1 MTTSTEPSPSTPP
14 TSTSLPPTA
23 LKAARRI
30 LPPAVT
36 GQERVLVVI
45 LVVLAV
51 VLSVAT
57 PAFRTAGSWQP
68 LLSSVAPIALMGVGM
83 TMVIIA
89 AGIDVSV
96 GGALMVTAVT
106 TAKLLVD
113 QGASL
118 PLALLAAAALGLV
131 LGTVNGLLIAYGRV
145 NAIII
150 TFGTANLFQFLG
162 RQIFASQTVNGIP
175 GTLELFGR
183 GEAGRTFGLP
193 HSFLLT
199 LLVAAAAWYWLRH
212 SRPGRHLYA
221 IGGDPTAAR
230 LAGIRVQR
238 LTLMTYAV
246 TGLLVGVAA
255 VFTVAS
261 GTSTL
266 DQSVGSGRE
275 LAVIAAVVIG
285 GTSITGGRGSVL
297 GTVLGALLV
306 QTVASGTTQLGW
318 PSQLSD
324 FFVGVAIAIAV
335 GADLVRQRTRRA
347 R

>member
-1 MTTSTEPSPSTPP
+1 MSADVTTPP
-14 TSTSLPPTA
+14 SAPTPEPPTPGNSRIT
-23 LKAARRI
+23 RRI
-30 LPPAVT
+30 LPSPVT
-36 GQERVLVVI
+36 GQEWVLVAIV
-45 LVVLAV
+45 VVLWII
-51 VLSVAT
+51 LSIAT
-57 PAFRTAGSWQP
+57 PAFGSAGSWQP

-83 TMVIIA
+83 TMIIITG
-89 AGIDVSV
+89 GIDVSV
-96 GGALMVTAVT
+96 GGALMVTGVT

-113 QGASL
+113 QGVSL
-118 PLALLAAAALGLV
+118 PVAVVAAAVLGLV
-131 LGTVNGLLIAYGRV
+131 LGLVNGFLIAYGRV
-145 NAIII
+145 HAIII
-150 TFGTANLFQFLG
+150 TFGTANLFQFVG

-175 GTLELFGR
+175 STLDFFGR
-183 GEAGRTFGLP
+183 GEPGRTLGLP
-193 HSFLLT
+193 HSFVLT
-199 LLVAAAAWYWLRH
+199 LLVAVGAWIWLRH
-212 SRPGRHLYA
+212 SRGGRHLYA

-238 LTLMTYAV
+238 LTLMTYAA
-246 TGLLVGVAA
+246 TGLLVGIAA

-266 DQSVGSGRE
+266 DQTIGSGRE

-306 QTVASGTTQLGW
+306 QIVASGVTQLGW

-335 GADLVRQRTRRA
+335 GADLVRQRA
-347 R
+347 RQQR

>member
-1 MTTSTEPSPSTPP
+1 MSTDVAAPETGPAPESPKAIP
-14 TSTSLPPTA
+14 TRV
-23 LKAARRI
+23 ARRI
-30 LPPAVT
+30 LPSPVT
-36 GQERVLVVI
+36 GQEWVLVAIIAI
-45 LVVLAV
+45 LWV
-51 VLSVAT
+51 VLSLAT
-57 PAFRTAGSWQP
+57 PAFGSASSWQP

-83 TMVIIA
+83 TMVIITG
-89 AGIDVSV
+89 GIDVSV
-96 GGALMVTAVT
+96 GGAMMVTGVT

-118 PLALLAAAALGLV
+118 PVALVAAAALGLV
-131 LGTVNGLLIAYGRV
+131 LGLVNGFLIAYGRV
-145 NAIII
+145 HAIII
-150 TFGTANLFQFLG
+150 TFGTANLFQFVG

-175 GTLELFGR
+175 GTLDWFGR
-183 GEAGRTFGLP
+183 GAPGRTLGLP
-193 HSFLLT
+193 HSFVLT
-199 LLVAAAAWYWLRH
+199 LLVAIGAWIWLRH
-212 SRPGRHLYA
+212 SRGGRHLYA

-230 LAGIRVQR
+230 LAGIQVQR

-266 DQSVGSGRE
+266 DQSIGNGRE

-306 QTVASGTTQLGW
+306 QIVASGVTQLGW

-335 GADLVRQRTRRA
+335 GADLIRQRA
-347 R
+347 RHQR

>member
-1 MTTSTEPSPSTPP
+1 MTAAPTTDPSTAPEAPP
-14 TSTSLPPTA
+14 TRAVT
-23 LKAARRI
+23 KRI
-30 LPPAVT
+30 LPSPVT
-36 GQERVLVVI
+36 GQEGVLVAII
-45 LVVLAV
+45 LVLWV
-51 VLSVAT
+51 VLSFTT
-57 PAFRTAGSWQP
+57 PAFGSASSWQP

-83 TMVIIA
+83 TMIIIT

-113 QGASL
+113 QGVSL
-118 PLALLAAAALGLV
+118 VVAVLVAAALGLV
-131 LGTVNGLLIAYGRV
+131 LGLVNGLLIAYGRV
-145 NAIII
+145 QAIII
-150 TFGTANLFQFLG
+150 TFGTANIFQFLG
-162 RQIFASQTVNGIP
+162 RQIFDNQTVNGIP
-175 GTLELFGR
+175 GTLEFFGR
-183 GEAGRTFGLP
+183 GETGRTLGVP
-193 HSFLLT
+193 HSFVLT
-199 LLVAAAAWYWLRH
+199 LLVAAAAWFWLRH

-221 IGGDPTAAR
+221 IGGDPVAAR

-238 LTLMTYAV
+238 LVLMTYAV

-306 QTVASGTTQLGW
+306 QIVASGTTQLGW

-335 GADLVRQRTRRA
+335 GSDLIRQRA
-347 R
+347 REQR